1 MQLAKKQLLDPS
13 NQLSDQRNKRRRLRF
28 ILQIAI
34 SAALGGFLF
43 GYDTAVINGAVGAI
57 GAAFTVS
64 KETLGFA
71 VASALLGSALGA
83 FTAGWLSD
91 RIGRRNS
98 MLVAALMFLVGSI
111 GAALAPT
118 IITLIIWRVVGGL
131 AVGFASVLAPAYI
144 AEISPASM
152 RGQLGSLQ
160 QLAIVIGIFLALLF
174 DYVIVLFTSDQNPVS
189 VIGPLAA
196 WRWMFMSEIIPAA
209 LYAVLVIGIPE
220 SPRYLVQK
228 GLTQRAKAVIEKTLH
243 EPADQVIARIQNS
256 LVNTHQGKLS
266 ELFDRHTILLPIIW
280 TGVMLAIF
288 QQFVGINVIFYYSS
302 VLWQAVGFSAEDSLI
317 VTVITSITNVVTTF
331 IAIAFI
337 DRLGRK
343 PLLLAGSVVMAV
355 NLGVMSW
362 AFAGA
367 PLVNGSPHLAGAGAI
382 VALIAA
388 NLFVFAFGFSWGP
401 VMWVMLGEMFN
412 NRIRAVAIGLCAM
425 VNWIANF
432 IISDTFPG
440 LLERSGPALAYGLY
454 ATAAVI
460 SFFLVLFFVRETKGK
475 ELEEMA

>member
-1 MQLAKKQLLDPS
+1 MQLANKQLLDSS

-57 GAAFTVS
+57 GTAFTVS

-83 FTAGWLSD
+83 FTSGWLSD

-98 MLVAALMFLVGSI
+98 MLVAALMFLVGSL
-111 GAALAPT
+111 GSALAPT
-118 IITLIIWRVVGGL
+118 ITILILWRVVGGL

-228 GLTQRAKAVIEKTLH
+228 GLTQLAKAVIEKTLH
-243 EPADQVIARIQNS
+243 EPADQVIARIQSS

-266 ELFDRHTILLPIIW
+266 ELFDRNTILLPIIW

-302 VLWQAVGFSAEDSLI
+302 VLWQAVGFSAKDSLI

-432 IISDTFPG
+432 LISDTFPG
-440 LLERSGPALAYGLY
+440 LLERSGPSLAYGLY
-454 ATAAVI
+454 STAAAI

>member
-1 MQLAKKQLLDPS
+1 MDSS

-57 GAAFTVS
+57 GTAFTVS

-98 MLVAALMFLVGSI
+98 MLVAALMFLVGSL
-111 GAALAPT
+111 GSALAPT
-118 IITLIIWRVVGGL
+118 ITILILWRVVGGL

-228 GLTQRAKAVIEKTLH
+228 GLTQRAKAVIEKTLN
-243 EPADQVIARIQNS
+243 EPADQVIARIQSS

-302 VLWQAVGFSAEDSLI
+302 VLWQAVGFSAKDSLI

-425 VNWIANF
+425 VNW
-432 IISDTFPG
+432 
-440 LLERSGPALAYGLY
+440 
-454 ATAAVI
+454 
-460 SFFLVLFFVRETKGK
+460 
-475 ELEEMA
+475 

>member
-1 MQLAKKQLLDPS
+1 MDSS

-57 GAAFTVS
+57 GTAFTVS

-83 FTAGWLSD
+83 FTSGWLSD

-98 MLVAALMFLVGSI
+98 MLVAALMFLVGSL
-111 GAALAPT
+111 GSALAPT
-118 IITLIIWRVVGGL
+118 ITILILWRVVGGL

-228 GLTQRAKAVIEKTLH
+228 GLTQLAKAVIEKTLH
-243 EPADQVIARIQNS
+243 EPADQVIARIQSS

-266 ELFDRHTILLPIIW
+266 ELFDRNTILLPIIW

-302 VLWQAVGFSAEDSLI
+302 VLWQAVGFSAKDSLI

-432 IISDTFPG
+432 LISDTFPG
-440 LLERSGPALAYGLY
+440 LLERSGPSLAYGLY
-454 ATAAVI
+454 STAAAI